1 MPPPPIELH
10 LGQDRPRRFALTP
23 TDWRDA
29 ARRLSAI
36 ADRHVN
42 TTQLLGLIG
51 QADYDALSCVLWAG
65 CRAEDDRLTP
75 ERMWQALDRHL
86 QSGKDIEEIAV
97 AILKA
102 LKLAGIIRD
111 RPKLE
116 SENGAT
122 RGEALESEVNP
133 PPPATSSSI

>member
-10 LGQDRPRRFALTP
+10 LDRPRRFALTP

-36 ADRHVN
+36 ADRHIN

-51 QADYDALSCVLWAG
+51 QADYDALTVVLWAG

-75 ERMWQALDRHL
+75 DRIWQALDRHL
-86 QSGKDIEEIAV
+86 QQGKDLEEIAA

-102 LKLAGIIRD
+102 LRLAGIIRE